1 MRIALM
7 SDAVWPTPL
16 EGGHGLGRAVFN
28 LGRELVKRGHAVTLL
43 GAEGS
48 ALAGARVWTVPGGG
62 GFGHEPT
69 MARMVCDHEA
79 EFDAFIDTSHTH
91 ALANTHGRTLPGLA
105 WFEDSSSAAAPCG
118 VFVSAWTRA
127 QVGIAGE
134 IVYNAIVPDEYPLYT
149 GPREGLLWM
158 ALNVPY
164 KGQSTARVAAQ
175 LAGMPLSVYGTGT
188 TNGPLRGDA
197 KIAALQRAACYLF
210 TSSADAGPQTPL
222 EAMACG
228 TPVLALNRGGS
239 PEYVRDGVN
248 GFICEDAHALANAA
262 IEHAG
267 KLNATAIRQSVID
280 GGFTVERQ
288 ADEMLALLARVIGG
302 ERW

>member
-16 EGGHGLGRAVFN
+16 EGGHGLGRAVYN
-28 LGRELVKRGHAVTLL
+28 LGRELVRRGHAVTLL

-48 ALAGARVWTVPGGG
+48 ALDGARVWTVPGGG
-62 GFGHEPT
+62 GFNHEPA
-69 MARMVCDHEA
+69 MARMVTDRAA

-91 ALANTHGRTLPGLA
+91 ALANARERTLPGLA
-105 WFEDSSSAAAPCG
+105 WFEDCESYPAPCG
-118 VFVSAWTRA
+118 VFVSAYTRA
-127 QVGIAGE
+127 RVGQAGE
-134 IVYNAIVPDEYPLYT
+134 IVYNAVVPDEYPLYT

-164 KGQSTARVAAQ
+164 KGQSTARVVAQ
-175 LAGMPLSVYGTGT
+175 IAGMPLSVYGTGT
-188 TNGPLRGDA
+188 ANGPLRGDA
-197 KIAALQRAACYLF
+197 KIAALQRAAAYLF
-210 TSSADAGPQTPL
+210 TSTGDAGPQTPL

-248 GFICEDAHALANAA
+248 GWLCEDAHALADAA
-262 IEHAG
+262 IAHAG

>member
-1 MRIALM
+1 M
-7 SDAVWPTPL
+7 
-16 EGGHGLGRAVFN
+16 
-28 LGRELVKRGHAVTLL
+28 
-43 GAEGS
+43 
-48 ALAGARVWTVPGGG
+48 PG
-62 GFGHEPT
+62 
-69 MARMVCDHEA
+69 
-79 EFDAFIDTSHTH
+79 
-91 ALANTHGRTLPGLA
+91 
-105 WFEDSSSAAAPCG
+105 
-118 VFVSAWTRA
+118 
-127 QVGIAGE
+127 
-134 IVYNAIVPDEYPLYT
+134 
-149 GPREGLLWM
+149 
-158 ALNVPY
+158 
-164 KGQSTARVAAQ
+164 
-175 LAGMPLSVYGTGT
+175 
-188 TNGPLRGDA
+188 
-197 KIAALQRAACYLF
+197 
-210 TSSADAGPQTPL
+210 QTPL

>member
-28 LGRELVKRGHAVTLL
+28 LGRELVKRGHVVTLL

-48 ALAGARVWTVPGGG
+48 ALIGARVWTVPAGG
-62 GFGHEPT
+62 GFRHEST
-69 MARMVCDHEA
+69 MARMVLEHIA
-79 EFDAFIDTSHTH
+79 EFDAFIDASHTH
-91 ALANTHGRTLPGLA
+91 ALANARRRTLPGLA
-105 WFEDSSSAAAPCG
+105 WFEDAQSYPAPCG
-118 VFVSAWTRA
+118 VFVSAYTRSM
-127 QVGIAGE
+127 VGQAGE
-134 IVYNAIVPDEYPLYT
+134 IVYNAVVPEEYPLYT

-164 KGQSTARVAAQ
+164 KGQSTARMAAQ
-175 LAGMPLSVYGTGT
+175 LAGMPLFVYGPGT
-188 TNGPLRGDA
+188 ANGPLLGAA
-197 KIAALQRAACYLF
+197 KVRALQHAVAFLF
-210 TSSADAGPQTPL
+210 TSTGDAGPQTPL

-248 GFICEDAHALANAA
+248 GFICEDARALANAA
-262 IEHAG
+262 IEHTG

-280 GGFTVERQ
+280 GGFVVERQ
-288 ADEMLALLARVIGG
+288 ADEMLTLLARVIGG

>member
-69 MARMVCDHEA
+69 MARMVTEHA
-79 EFDAFIDTSHTH
+79 NEFDAFIDTGHTH
-91 ALANTHGRTLPGLA
+91 ALANACGTLPGLA
-105 WFEDSSSAAAPCG
+105 WFEDCESYPAPCG
-118 VFVSAWTRA
+118 VFVSAYTRA
-127 QVGIAGE
+127 RVGQAGE
-134 IVYNAIVPDEYPLYT
+134 IVYNAVVPDEYPLYT

-164 KGQSTARVAAQ
+164 KGQSTARVAAH
-175 LAGMPLSVYGTGT
+175 LAGMPLAVYGTGT

-197 KIAALQRAACYLF
+197 KIAALQHAAAYLF
-210 TSSADAGPQTPL
+210 TSTGDAGPQTPL
-222 EAMACG
+222 EAMARG

-248 GFICEDAHALANAA
+248 GWLCEDAHALANAA
-262 IEHAG
+262 SEHAG
-267 KLNATAIRQSVID
+267 KLNATAIRQSVMD

>member
-69 MARMVCDHEA
+69 MARMVTDRAA
-79 EFDAFIDTSHTH
+79 EFDTFIDTSHTH
-91 ALANTHGRTLPGLA
+91 ALANARERTLPGLA
-105 WFEDSSSAAAPCG
+105 WFEDCESYPAPCG
-118 VFVSAWTRA
+118 VFVSAYTRA
-127 QVGIAGE
+127 RVGQAGE
-134 IVYNAIVPDEYPLYT
+134 IVYNAVVPDEYPLYT

-164 KGQSTARVAAQ
+164 KGQSTARVVAQ
-175 LAGMPLSVYGTGT
+175 IAGMPLSVYGTGT
-188 TNGPLRGDA
+188 ANGPLRGDA
-197 KIAALQRAACYLF
+197 KIAALQRAAAYLF

-248 GFICEDAHALANAA
+248 GFICEDAHALADAA
-262 IEHAG
+262 IAHAG

>member
-1 MRIALM
+1 M

-16 EGGHGLGRAVFN
+16 EGGHGLGRAVYN
-28 LGRELVKRGHAVTLL
+28 LGRELVRRGHAVTLL

-69 MARMVCDHEA
+69 MARMVTDRAA

-91 ALANTHGRTLPGLA
+91 ALANARERTLPGLA

-134 IVYNAIVPDEYPLYT
+134 IVYNAVVPDEYPLYT

-164 KGQSTARVAAQ
+164 KGQSTARVVAQ
-175 LAGMPLSVYGTGT
+175 IAGMPLSVYGTGT
-188 TNGPLRGDA
+188 ANGPLRGDA
-197 KIAALQRAACYLF
+197 KIAALQHAAAYLF

-248 GFICEDAHALANAA
+248 GWLCEDAHALADAA
-262 IEHAG
+262 IAHAG

>member
-16 EGGHGLGRAVFN
+16 EGGHGLGRAVYN

-69 MARMVCDHEA
+69 MARLVIEHAE

-91 ALANTHGRTLPGLA
+91 ALANARERTLPGLA
-105 WFEDSSSAAAPCG
+105 WFEDCESYPAPCG
-118 VFVSAWTRA
+118 VFVSDYTRRR
-127 QVGIAGE
+127 VGQAGE
-134 IVYNAIVPDEYPLYT
+134 IVYNAVVPDEYPLYT

-164 KGQSTARVAAQ
+164 KGQSTARVVAQ
-175 LAGMPLSVYGTGT
+175 IAGMPLSVYGTGT
-188 TNGPLRGDA
+188 ANGPLRGDA
-197 KIAALQRAACYLF
+197 KIAALQHAAAYLF
-210 TSSADAGPQTPL
+210 TSTGDAGPQTPL

-248 GFICEDAHALANAA
+248 GWLCEDAHALANAA

-267 KLNATAIRQSVID
+267 KLTATAIRQSVID

>member
-28 LGRELVKRGHAVTLL
+28 LGRELVKRGHVVTLL

-48 ALAGARVWTVPGGG
+48 ALAGARVWTVPAGG

-69 MARMVCDHEA
+69 MARMVLEHVA

-91 ALANTHGRTLPGLA
+91 ALANAGERTLPGLA
-105 WFEDSSSAAAPCG
+105 WFEDAQSYPAPCG
-118 VFVSAWTRA
+118 VFVSVYTRNM
-127 QVGIAGE
+127 VGQAGE
-134 IVYNAIVPDEYPLYT
+134 IVYNAVVPEEYPLYT

-164 KGQSTARVAAQ
+164 KGQSTARIAAQ
-175 LAGMPLSVYGTGT
+175 LAGMPLSVYGPGT
-188 TNGPLRGDA
+188 ANGPLSGVA
-197 KIAALQRAACYLF
+197 KVRALQHTAAYLF
-210 TSSADAGPQTPL
+210 TSTGDAGPQTPL

-248 GFICEDAHALANAA
+248 GFICEDARALANAA

-280 GGFTVERQ
+280 GGFVVERQ